1 MKDKLL
7 LKLLL
12 LLAAQQLAFI
22 LLFPPVHEP
31 DSASFITVAAQ
42 AAQTGSF
49 SAETRLPGYPA
60 FLAALYLPF
69 GQADLPVVIVQHLL
83 GLLLWLLL
91 ALRLETGRQKLFFAG
106 LFALDL
112 LYSSYQHALLSD
124 FLFSFLLCAGA
135 LAAGFPRGERRL
147 SGALLCG
154 LFVAAGM
161 LTKPALKFFPVFIL
175 PFLLVGPDTWKAKLR
190 YAGVFLLLPLLAV
203 NLWSYRN
210 YRETGR
216 YSMLPMETYHYIGRV
231 VNHIEFPA
239 GSVSEKYFREQ
250 MPEGRVPR
258 SSRGDVAHIAE
269 ANMRRDGIKTETLD
283 AEFRDIFRLSIL
295 RRPFSYVKESC
306 IELFYFFFSAH
317 NLYAKFGLKD
327 RLPVSAEAGL
337 RSGDLGGVLLKIAVS
352 LHPFYWALAGLF
364 FWFAALNWR
373 RLAAGGDLFFLYT
386 AGLVAYIALVSSFA
400 NEGLARYRG
409 ALHPLMTF
417 YAAVLLARLFPGRT
431 ESAR

>member
-22 LLFPPVHEP
+22 LLFPPAHEP
-31 DSASFITVAAQ
+31 DSLSFITVAAQ

-69 GQADLPVVIVQHLL
+69 GQADLPVVIAQHLL
-83 GLLLWLLL
+83 GLLLWFLL
-91 ALRLETGRQKLFFAG
+91 ARRLETDRQKLLFTG

-135 LAAGFPRGERRL
+135 LAAGGPKRERRL
-147 SGALLCG
+147 SGALLAG

-175 PFLLVGPDTWKAKLR
+175 PFLLIGPGPLRGKLR
-190 YAGVFLLLPLLAV
+190 YAAVFLVLPLLAV
-203 NLWSYRN
+203 NLWSLRN

-258 SSRGDVAHIAE
+258 NRRGDVAHIAE
-269 ANMRRDGIKTETLD
+269 NNMRRDGIKTETLD

-295 RRPFSYVKESC
+295 RRPFAYLNESLT
-306 IELFYFFFSAH
+306 ELFYFFFSAH
-317 NLYAKFGLKD
+317 NLYAKFALKD

-337 RSGDLGGVLLKIAVS
+337 NSRDFGGFLLKVAVS
-352 LHPFYWALAGLF
+352 LHPFYWAVAGLF
-364 FWFAALNWR
+364 FWFTALNWR
-373 RLAAGGDLFFLYT
+373 RLAAGGDIFFLYSL
-386 AGLVAYIALVSSFA
+386 GLVAYIALVSSFA

-409 ALHPLMTF
+409 AVHPLMLYF
-417 YAAVLLARLFPGRT
+417 SAGLLARLFPGKAEAPR
-431 ESAR
+431 